1 MKTADAIVI
10 GAGINGSATAF
21 HLVQRGLQNVVLI
34 EKSLIASG
42 GTGDSAAIVR
52 QHYSH
57 EALIRLVTRS
67 VEVFLN
73 FDDIIGGN
81 PDYHRTGWAFLVPQ
95 HAAEAFDRNIS
106 LQQSLG
112 VNTRSITTE
121 ELHQIEPRIQIPDVG
136 RIAWEEESGYCEPKN
151 SVVHAYVRRFVD
163 MGGILLDNTPVTGLT
178 VHDGRLTSVQ
188 IGSETISAPIVVIA
202 AGPWSA
208 KIAAW
213 AGVELPIEITRE
225 QEFILETGPRGRS
238 PVMPFSDFAQAIYYR
253 PHTETRTL
261 LGRGFPKD
269 YESVVDPDLYARH
282 ADGGFI
288 DEVRERFERRFP
300 ELSGSLTVHGFSGLY
315 DVTPDWNPIL
325 GRTDQVDG
333 LILCCGF
340 SGHGFKT
347 GPAIGECMAEYI
359 TEGQSSLIDISAFDI
374 RRFSLGAPLQN
385 AYGGNRA

>member
-10 GAGINGSATAF
+10 GAGINGSTTAF
-21 HLVQRGLQNVVLI
+21 NLLRRGMKDVVLV

-57 EALIRLVTRS
+57 EALVKLVKRS
-67 VEVFLN
+67 VEVFTN
-73 FDDIIGGN
+73 FDDIIGGD
-81 PDYHRTGWAFLVPQ
+81 PDYHRTGWAFLVPK

-112 VNTRSITTE
+112 VNTRCLTAD
-121 ELHQIEPRIQIPDVG
+121 ELHRIEPRIQIPDVG
-136 RIAWEEESGYCEPKN
+136 RIAWEEDSGYCEPKN

-163 MGGILLDNTPVTGLT
+163 MGGTLMDNTAVNGLT
-178 VHDGRLTSVQ
+178 VQNGRVTSVQ
-188 IGSETISAPIVVIA
+188 VGFESISAPIVVIA
-202 AGPWSA
+202 AGPWSV

-213 AGVELPIEITRE
+213 AGVELPIQITRE
-225 QEFILETGPRGRS
+225 QEFILETGPCGGP
-238 PVMPFSDFAQAIYYR
+238 PVMPFSDFSQAIYYR
-253 PHTETRTL
+253 PHTGTRTL

-269 YESVVDPDLYARH
+269 YESVADPDCYARH
-282 ADGGFI
+282 ADRVFI
-288 DEVRERFERRFP
+288 DEVVQRFEKRFP
-300 ELSGSLTVHGFSGLY
+300 MLTGALAVHGFSGLY

-325 GRTDQVDG
+325 GRTDEVEG

-340 SGHGFKT
+340 SGHGFKI
-347 GPAIGECMAEYI
+347 GPAVGECLAEYI
-359 TEGQSSLIDISAFDI
+359 TEGASSLIDISVFDI
-374 RRFSLGAPLQN
+374 KRFAQGNPLTN